1 MRRTISQASA
11 SSADSKSHKQD
22 GASSVVSYLAN
33 TLLKEKPAEPTP
45 ATSDD
50 EGEASGE
57 NIFYLAYG
65 SNLASKTFLGMRGI
79 RPLSQM
85 NVHCPSLTLTFDL
98 GGFPY
103 LEPCFAN
110 TRYTT
115 DTPPPGPPGVDY
127 HKTHWKKGVVG
138 VVYEVTKQDFLKIM
152 ATEGG
157 GASYQDVIVPCYP
170 LESDISVVP
179 EVPTGEPFDAHT
191 LYSPW
196 RAGGLNRPDPNHAQ
210 PSPRYLNLLT
220 SGAAEHSLPDEYR
233 EYLAHIRP
241 YVATSTRQ
249 KIGRIAFAVV
259 WAPIFLPIMMISRKL
274 VDDKGVAP
282 GWFKLIMD
290 GLKVAMWGSY
300 DVFYKR
306 IYGEGERTVESERPA
321 RFAEERDEVKPRIL
335 EEKMRDLQDALEE
348 GGE

>member
-1 MRRTISQASA
+1 MRRSTSQASA
-11 SSADSKSHKQD
+11 STTGSDAHKTD
-22 GASSVVSYLAN
+22 GAASMFSYLAN
-33 TLLKEKPAEPTP
+33 TVLKEKPSEHTP

-50 EGEASGE
+50 ESSGD

-79 RPLSQM
+79 RPLSQK
-85 NVHCPSLTLTFDL
+85 NVHCPILTLTFDL

-110 TRYTT
+110 TRYTA

-170 LESDISVVP
+170 LASDIDVVP

-196 RAGGLNRPDPNHAQ
+196 RPGGLNRPDPNHAQ
-210 PSPRYLNLLT
+210 PSPRYLNLLI
-220 SGAAEHSLPDEYR
+220 SGAAEHNLPDEYR
-233 EYLAHIRP
+233 EYLAQIRP
-241 YVATSTRQ
+241 YVATSLRQ
-249 KIGRIAFAVV
+249 KIGRIAFAAV
-259 WAPIFLPIMMISRKL
+259 WTPIIIPIMMISRKL
-274 VDDKGVAP
+274 VDDKGRAP
-282 GWFKLIMD
+282 GWFNTIMD
-290 GLKVAMWGSY
+290 AMKVVMWGSY
-300 DVFYKR
+300 DIFYKR
-306 IYGEGERTVESERPA
+306 VYGEGERTIESQRPA
-321 RFAEERDEVKPRIL
+321 RFAEKKDEVKPKML
-335 EEKMRDLQDALEE
+335 EDRMRDLQDALEE
-348 GGE
+348 AGE

>member
-1 MRRTISQASA
+1 MRRSSSHTSA
-11 SSADSKSHKQD
+11 SSTDSDAPKQD
-22 GASSVVSYLAN
+22 RASAIVSYLAS
-33 TLLKEKPAEPTP
+33 TVLKDKPAEPTP
-45 ATSDD
+45 AASDD
-50 EGEASGE
+50 ESSGE

-79 RPLSQM
+79 RPLSQR

-110 TRYTT
+110 TRYTA

-138 VVYEVTKQDFLKIM
+138 VAYEVTQQDFLKIL

-157 GASYQDVIVPCYP
+157 GSSYQDVIVPCYP
-170 LESDISVVP
+170 LESDITVVP

-196 RAGGLNRPDPNHAQ
+196 RSGGLNRPNPNHAQ
-210 PSPRYLNLLT
+210 PSPRYMNLLT
-220 SGAAEHSLPDEYR
+220 SGATEHNLPDEYR
-233 EYLAHIRP
+233 EYLAQIRP

-249 KIGRIAFAVV
+249 KIGRIAFALV
-259 WAPIFLPIMMISRKL
+259 WAPIFLPLMMVSRKL
-274 VDDKGVAP
+274 ADDKGRAP
-282 GWFKLIMD
+282 GWFNMIMD
-290 GLKVAMWGSY
+290 GLKVGMWGSY
-300 DVFYKR
+300 DIFYRR
-306 IYGEGERTVESERPA
+306 IYGEGERTVESERPEM
-321 RFAEERDEVKPRIL
+321 FAEKRDEVKPKIL
-335 EEKMRDLQDALEE
+335 EDRMRDLQDALEE
-348 GGE
+348 SGE